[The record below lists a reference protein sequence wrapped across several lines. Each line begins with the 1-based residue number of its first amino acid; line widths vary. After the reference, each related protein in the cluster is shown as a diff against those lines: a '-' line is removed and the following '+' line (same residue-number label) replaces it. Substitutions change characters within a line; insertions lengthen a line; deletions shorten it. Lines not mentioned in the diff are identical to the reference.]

1 MAEDERKLVL
11 LVGLGNP
18 GAAYVHTRHN
28 LGQFVLDN
36 FARVHNLKW
45 VNNKRL
51 NADLARG
58 RFQSADCV
66 LVRPLTYMNESGYPV
81 MRVANYFKVRP
92 GNVIVVYDDINLP
105 LGAHKIT
112 TKTGAGGHNG
122 MADVN
127 SWISDCVRFRV
138 GIGHK
143 PNEEMT
149 LKDYVLG
156 KFTDEEQAALFYA
169 MDEILDGLKTLLT
182 NSQRSLDNGDPD
194 TINPPRR

>member
-1 MAEDERKLVL
+1 MEGSGRRLIL

-45 VNNKRL
+45 VNNRRL

-58 RFQSADCV
+58 RFAKSDCV
-66 LVRPLTYMNESGYPV
+66 LVRPLTYLNESGYPV
-81 MRVANYFKVRP
+81 MRAANYFKAEQL
-92 GNVIVVYDDINLP
+92 NVIVVYDDINLP
-105 LGAHKIT
+105 LGTYKVT
-112 TKTGAGGHNG
+112 TRCGTGGHNG
-122 MADVN
+122 MADIN
-127 SWISDCVRFRV
+127 SWIRNCVRFRV

-143 PNEEMT
+143 PNNEMT

-169 MDEILDGLKTLLT
+169 MDGILDGLKALLD
-182 NSQRSLDNGDPD
+182 NSQRPLDNENSGHIDSSGE
-194 TINPPRR
+194 

>member
-1 MAEDERKLVL
+1 MEEGRRRVIL

-28 LGQFVLDN
+28 LGQFVLDK

-58 RFQSADCV
+58 RFAMADCV

-81 MRVANYFKVRP
+81 VRAADYFKVKRT
-92 GNVIVVYDDINLP
+92 NVVVIYDDINLP
-105 LGAHKIT
+105 LGAYKIT
-112 TKTGAGGHNG
+112 TRSGDGGHNG

-143 PNEEMT
+143 PNAEVT

-156 KFTDEEQAALFYA
+156 NFTDEEQAALFYA
-169 MDEILDGLKTLLT
+169 MDDILDGLKTFLN
-182 NSQRSLDNGDPD
+182 NSQRPLDRG
-194 TINPPRR
+194 NPRPIESGGE